1 MKKIHITEL
10 VLRDGHQCQIATRLR
25 TEDMLPICPQL
36 DALGFWSIEAWGGA
50 TFDACVRF
58 LKEDPWER
66 LKLLRKALPNS
77 RIQMLL
83 RGQNLL
89 GYRHYSDD
97 VVDAFVK
104 QSANNGVD
112 VFRIFDA
119 MNDVRNLTTSIK
131 SVKKYKKHAEGTLS
145 YTTSPVHD
153 IPYFVNLAKE
163 MENYGC
169 DTIAIKDMAGL
180 LTPSATKDLVTS
192 LKKSVSLP
200 IHIHSHATSG
210 LASIN
215 LLTAVQNGAEIIDTC
230 NSSFAE
236 GASHPS
242 TESIIAALED
252 LGYKTDIDIKKVEEI
267 SEYLKIA
274 RKKYWQFE
282 SDYTGVD
289 TRVLSN
295 QVPGGMISNLSNQLK
310 EQGAL
315 DRMNEVLLE
324 IPKVREDLGYPP
336 LVTPT
341 SQIVGTQAVLNVLT
355 GARYKSIT
363 NETKSYLMGEYG
375 KAPGKVNQ
383 KIQIMAIGNKK
394 PLTCRPADL
403 LEPELAKLK
412 IEAEQITKSDE
423 DVLTY
428 AMFPDIAKIFLQ
440 ERNAGSIKPEPLL
453 PKDSVFSSAEKFAPS
468 EFNVTL
474 HGETFNIKLTGS
486 GYTGEARRP
495 FYVSVDGIS
504 EEVLVE
510 TLNEVEVTNGK
521 KSSKKQTQENSKT
534 IRPRPN
540 HEGCI
545 TTAMPGTIID
555 VKVKIGDRIEAGD
568 SVIIIE
574 AMKMENEIQSPTS
587 GIVVAIHVAKG
598 ESVSPDETLL
608 EIQPE
613 S

>member
-131 SVKKYKKHAEGTLS
+131 AVKKYKRHAEGTLS

-163 MENYGC
+163 MANYGC

-180 LTPSATKDLVTS
+180 LTPSVTKDLVTS
-192 LKKSVSLP
+192 LKKSISLP
-200 IHIHSHATSG
+200 IHVHAHATSG

-215 LLTAVQNGAEIIDTC
+215 LLTAVQNGADMIDTC

-242 TESIIAALED
+242 TESMIAALED

-267 SEYLKIA
+267 SEQLKVV

-363 NETKSYLMGEYG
+363 NEVKSYFMGEYG

-383 KIQIMAIGNKK
+383 KIQTMAIGEKK
-394 PLTCRPADL
+394 PLTSRPADS
-403 LEPELAKLK
+403 LEPELAKLT

-423 DVLTY
+423 DILTY
-428 AMFPDIAKIFLQ
+428 AMFPDVAKIFLQ

-453 PKDSVFSSAEKFAPS
+453 PKDNVFSSAEKFAPS

-510 TLNEVEVTNGK
+510 TLHEVEVTHGK
-521 KSSKKQTQENSKT
+521 KSSKKQAQDTSK
-534 IRPRPN
+534 IVKPRPN

-555 VKVKIGDRIEAGD
+555 VKVKIGDRVEAGD
-568 SVIIIE
+568 SVIVIE

-587 GIVVAIHVAKG
+587 GIVVAIHVVKG
-598 ESVSPDETLL
+598 ETVSPDETLL

>member
-153 IPYFVNLAKE
+153 IPYFVSLAKE
-163 MENYGC
+163 MEKYGC

-192 LKKSVSLP
+192 LKKSVALP

-215 LLTAVQNGAEIIDTC
+215 LVTAVQNGAEIIDTC

-252 LGYKTDIDIKKVEEI
+252 LGYQTDIDIKKVEEI
-267 SEYLKIA
+267 SEYLKVA
-274 RKKYWQFE
+274 RKKYW
-282 SDYTGVD
+282 T
-289 TRVLSN
+289 
-295 QVPGGMISNLSNQLK
+295 
-310 EQGAL
+310 
-315 DRMNEVLLE
+315 DR
-324 IPKVREDLGYPP
+324 
-336 LVTPT
+336 
-341 SQIVGTQAVLNVLT
+341 
-355 GARYKSIT
+355 KS
-363 NETKSYLMGEYG
+363 
-375 KAPGKVNQ
+375 
-383 KIQIMAIGNKK
+383 
-394 PLTCRPADL
+394 
-403 LEPELAKLK
+403 
-412 IEAEQITKSDE
+412 
-423 DVLTY
+423 
-428 AMFPDIAKIFLQ
+428 
-440 ERNAGSIKPEPLL
+440 
-453 PKDSVFSSAEKFAPS
+453 
-468 EFNVTL
+468 
-474 HGETFNIKLTGS
+474 
-486 GYTGEARRP
+486 
-495 FYVSVDGIS
+495 
-504 EEVLVE
+504 
-510 TLNEVEVTNGK
+510 
-521 KSSKKQTQENSKT
+521 
-534 IRPRPN
+534 
-540 HEGCI
+540 
-545 TTAMPGTIID
+545 
-555 VKVKIGDRIEAGD
+555 
-568 SVIIIE
+568 
-574 AMKMENEIQSPTS
+574 
-587 GIVVAIHVAKG
+587 VV
-598 ESVSPDETLL
+598 
-608 EIQPE
+608 
-613 S
+613 